1 MSEGLTEVQK
11 VLIDRFWPQAQ
22 TKEEKDILVV
32 LGLGA
37 RESEVEEDI
46 LDFIDKN
53 PCTTITELGNEF
65 IPPQVALE
73 IIDDEDG

>member
-1 MSEGLTEVQK
+1 VNEVFTEVQR
-11 VLIDRFWPQAQ
+11 VLIDRLWPQAH

-37 RESEVEEDI
+37 RESEIEEDI

-53 PCTTITELGNEF
+53 PRTTITELGDAF
-65 IPPQVALE
+65 IPPQAALE
-73 IIDDEDG
+73 IVDDEDD